1 MNNKKPDKKEIE
13 NKLNLV
19 IDKLMNLG
27 RPDNDEELEKGG
39 ESIGFFKR
47 DFGIKEWDWPQ
58 GVGLY
63 GLLKIMQING
73 NDEYREFLYKWF
85 KENIAEGLPSK
96 NINTTTPLLTLVELN
111 NYYNDTQF
119 EELCIKWA
127 EWLMNC
133 LPRTKERGFQHVTS
147 ANGDRQGVRLN
158 ENEMWIDTLFM
169 TVLFLNKMGQKYNRQ
184 DWINESIHQVLM
196 HIKYLCDNKTGL
208 FYHGW
213 TFNEM
218 NNFGGIFWCRGN
230 SWFTLGILDYVD
242 MFKGTLNSGVKEIII
257 DAYKAQTAA
266 LKKLQS
272 KSGLWHTVLTDS
284 SSYEEV
290 SGRAAITAGILKG
303 IRMGILDDSYIDVA
317 DKAINAILKNID
329 SDGTVLNVSGG
340 TGMGYDAEHYKNIL
354 IAPMAYGQSLTI
366 LALVE
371 ALQNDKKSLRV
382 GISSQEGI
390 ITPAYVCVECNN
402 KQISPKYLF
411 TLLHYYDS
419 ITKVMYKMGD
429 GLRQTLSYRELK
441 DLVIYIPSIDEQ
453 HYITDVFEE
462 IDTYITIGNKML
474 ASLKKIKEASLQSMF
489 PHEGE
494 TVPKVRFNGFEGEWE
509 QVRLKDISTKVVE
522 KNKSNSISVTLTNSA
537 EYGIIDQRDF
547 FDHDVSNIDN
557 ISGYFVVQPRDFVYN
572 PRISALA
579 PVGPINMNKLGYSG
593 VMSPLYYVFRVFG
606 INKDFL
612 DVFFRTNMWHK
623 YMKDNGNTGARFDR
637 LSISDE
643 LFREMPIYCPKD
655 INEQKKIASYFRS
668 IDRQIDLQTQRLKKL
683 KQIKAA
689 CLDKMFV

>member
-290 SGRAAITAGILKG
+290 SGSAAITAGILKG

-354 IAPMAYGQSLTI
+354 IAPMAYRMI
-366 LALVE
+366 RKAF
-371 ALQNDKKSLRV
+371 KM
-382 GISSQEGI
+382 
-390 ITPAYVCVECNN
+390 
-402 KQISPKYLF
+402 YLKAGCADEYEKR
-411 TLLHYYDS
+411 HN
-419 ITKVMYKMGD
+419 
-429 GLRQTLSYRELK
+429 ELWPEMK
-441 DLVIYIPSIDEQ
+441 AMI
-453 HYITDVFEE
+453 H
-462 IDTYITIGNKML
+462 
-474 ASLKKIKEASLQSMF
+474 
-489 PHEGE
+489 
-494 TVPKVRFNGFEGEWE
+494 
-509 QVRLKDISTKVVE
+509 
-522 KNKSNSISVTLTNSA
+522 
-537 EYGIIDQRDF
+537 EYGG
-547 FDHDVSNIDN
+547 HN
-557 ISGYFVVQPRDFVYN
+557 
-572 PRISALA
+572 
-579 PVGPINMNKLGYSG
+579 YS
-593 VMSPLYYVFRVFG
+593 
-606 INKDFL
+606 IFL
-612 DVFFRTNMWHK
+612 DDETNILYGYIEIEDEEKWAQSADTEINRKWWK
-623 YMKDNGNTGARFDR
+623 YMAPLMRVNPDD
-637 LSISDE
+637 SPVSD
-643 LFREMPIYCPKD
+643 
-655 INEQKKIASYFRS
+655 
-668 IDRQIDLQTQRLKKL
+668 DLR
-683 KQIKAA
+683 
-689 CLDKMFV
+689 CVFHLD